1 MTTGSR
7 TLPHAMTH
15 PKDSPLA
22 QAFRLAEKINLRSGN
37 ALQQA
42 NALMPS
48 VKPKEHRVALDYI
61 ARCADEAQATACDL
75 EALLAEALP
84 LLADY
89 QASVER
95 QVAELERAATC
106 CDTYATTSARLAK
119 AAQAKA
125 EAAVALAEHLTNIRP
140 TL

>member
-1 MTTGSR
+1 MNT
-7 TLPHAMTH
+7 PY
-15 PKDSPLA
+15 DSPLA
-22 QAFRLAEKINLRSGN
+22 QAFRLAEKINLNAGN
-37 ALQQA
+37 ALQQSQA
-42 NALMPS
+42 LLGNATPGRLLRS
-48 VKPKEHRVALDYI
+48 DRVALDYV

-75 EALLAEALP
+75 EKILADALP

-106 CDTYATTSARLAK
+106 CDTYHTTSARLEK
-119 AAQAKA
+119 AANAKA

-140 TL
+140 SL